1 MNTDILCQLKE
12 LWQDAFQE
20 PMEAIDGFF
29 ATGFSED
36 RCCYLTDGQTV
47 TTALYWFDCR
57 CSGQKLAYIYALATL
72 PPYRGKGLAA
82 RLLADTHRRLK
93 SLGYDGAFLKPADGL
108 FPYYEKQGYK
118 TCGYIRRP
126 EVKAAGDP
134 LFLRE
139 VSGEEFFRIRQD
151 FLPEGSAEFTSP
163 VIPFLEGFA
172 RFWAGDRCVLC
183 AGREEKAV
191 YEFLGDL
198 SVLPGALNALAI
210 PSAAPIT
217 PGDDIPFLM
226 YRPLSRQMET
236 PPKYLGLSLE

>member
-1 MNTDILCQLKE
+1 MNTDLLCQLKE

-29 ATGFSED
+29 STAFSPE
-36 RCCYLTDGQTV
+36 RCCYLEEAGKV
-47 TTALYWFDCR
+47 VSALYWFDCR

-72 PPYRGKGLAA
+72 RSHRGKGLAA

-118 TCGYIRRP
+118 TCGYISRP

-134 LFLRE
+134 LFLRQ
-139 VSGEEFFRIRQD
+139 VSGEEFFRLRQA
-151 FLPEGSAEFTSP
+151 FLPANSAEFTSP

-183 AGREEKAV
+183 AGTEV

-198 SVLPGALNALAI
+198 SALPGALKTLNL
-210 PSAAPIT
+210 PAAT
-217 PGDDIPFLM
+217 PVTAGNDIPFLM
-226 YRPLSRQMET
+226 VCPLSHKMET